1 MRTIL
6 TILKSPLIWRIMI
19 SVTVFLL
26 LRELK
31 AMHKEIGRMGHNQ
44 SLIHQEQEQVLLSNG
59 RIASQTGVM
68 ALRQRELA
76 ELFPELRKEIGTLK
90 VKLGN
95 VSAVS
100 TLSFEQQKQII
111 AQLRDSVSWVPQA
124 ITFDAGSNPL
134 MDTLRYN
141 VFNYHD
147 EFYDVSGIAH
157 EGQQL
162 VSINSR
168 DTMTQVVYRKRKNP
182 WLWIFSPKVLEQRVY
197 FKNPNAH
204 IHYSRT
210 INIER

>member
-1 MRTIL
+1 MKLIL

-31 AMHKEIGRMGHNQ
+31 AMHKEIGRMSHNQ
-44 SLIHQEQEQVLLSNG
+44 TLLNQEQGQVLLSNG
-59 RIASQTGVM
+59 KIASQTGVLD
-68 ALRQRELA
+68 LRQKELA

-90 VKLGN
+90 VKMGN

-100 TLSFEQQKQII
+100 TVSFEQQKQIM

-124 ITFDAGSNPL
+124 ATAGAAFTGTA
-134 MDTLRYN
+134 DTLRYN
-141 VFNYHD
+141 IFSYHD

-157 EGQQL
+157 AGQQL

-168 DTMTQVVYRKRKNP
+168 DTMTQVVYSKRKNP

-197 FKNPNAH
+197 FKNPNAN

-210 INIER
+210 INIQR

>member
-1 MRTIL
+1 MKLIL

-31 AMHKEIGRMGHNQ
+31 AMHKEMGRMSHNQ
-44 SLIHQEQEQVLLSNG
+44 SLFNQEQEQVLLSNG
-59 RIASQTGVM
+59 RIASQTGVLE
-68 ALRQRELA
+68 LRQKELTD
-76 ELFPELRKEIGTLK
+76 LFPELRKEIGMMK
-90 VKLGN
+90 VKMGN

-100 TLSFEQQKQII
+100 TVSFEQQKEII
-111 AQLRDSVSWVPQA
+111 AQLRDSVSWVSQTGTG
-124 ITFDAGSNPL
+124 IAGSEPVK
-134 MDTLRYN
+134 DTLRYN
-141 VFNYHD
+141 VFSYHD

-162 VSINSR
+162 VNINSR
-168 DTMTQVVYRKRKNP
+168 DTMTQVVYSKRKNP

-210 INIER
+210 INIQR

>member
-1 MRTIL
+1 
-6 TILKSPLIWRIMI
+6 
-19 SVTVFLL
+19 
-26 LRELK
+26 
-31 AMHKEIGRMGHNQ
+31 MGHNQ
-44 SLIHQEQEQVLLSNG
+44 TLFNQEQKQVLLSNG

-68 ALRQRELA
+68 ELRQRELA
-76 ELFPELRKEIGTLK
+76 DLFPELRKEIGTLK

-100 TLSFEQQKQII
+100 TVSFEQQKQII

-124 ITFDAGSNPL
+124 TTSDAGSNPL

-141 VFNYHD
+141 VFSYHD

-168 DTMTQVVYRKRKNP
+168 DTMMQVVYRKRKNP